1 MKVRIILVMLAMT
14 LAITVP
20 GVFGE
25 KAAAKSEKTRFLV
38 THEYRKYTS
47 KEKFKKKYV
56 RKYKKTGELTWFR
69 DYDFVSKE
77 ISKYYYGEKRRLIK
91 MKETGIPYRKYIYSR
106 NGRTVKCGYYYK
118 HDKKF
123 CIVEKYKFTKTG
135 RLKEYHNVGSGERY
149 VLRYKK
155 GRLVEMRHYDR
166 KGKLWLKNRAKYNKR
181 GWLTKLSNTYYRFFG
196 GTKFKKPWKDVSAR
210 FKYKIGKKYVY
221 RYGKY
226 KDYREGD
233 TYKVTTKYRKKYK
246 VRGNL
251 YTDPFEMPYLP
262 VKDGDM
268 RYKYKFYKR
277 GAFRGLVKSVKSYDG
292 KSFYNEI
299 KYKYKKVKMSD
310 RRARIQHYLTNYFDE
325 AIMMT
330 DKVWYED
337 HASE

>member
-1 MKVRIILVMLAMT
+1 MKVRIILVMLAMA

-135 RLKEYHNVGSGERY
+135 RVKEYHDVGSGERY
-149 VLRYKK
+149 ALRYKK

-166 KGKLWLKNRAKYNKR
+166 KGKLWLKNRAK
-181 GWLTKLSNTYYRFFG
+181 
-196 GTKFKKPWKDVSAR
+196 
-210 FKYKIGKKYVY
+210 
-221 RYGKY
+221 
-226 KDYREGD
+226 
-233 TYKVTTKYRKKYK
+233 
-246 VRGNL
+246 
-251 YTDPFEMPYLP
+251 
-262 VKDGDM
+262 
-268 RYKYKFYKR
+268 
-277 GAFRGLVKSVKSYDG
+277 
-292 KSFYNEI
+292 
-299 KYKYKKVKMSD
+299 
-310 RRARIQHYLTNYFDE
+310 
-325 AIMMT
+325 
-330 DKVWYED
+330 
-337 HASE
+337 